1 MIPAIALET
10 GTPTAMDTI
19 TTAAE
24 TAISFMTKAFT
35 AMTGNAYLVVFLGAT
50 MIGVGVSIFRKL
62 RRGT

>member
-1 MIPAIALET
+1 MIAMDT
-10 GTPTAMDTI
+10 VVTPSAMDTI

-24 TAISFMTKAFT
+24 TAIGFMTKAFT